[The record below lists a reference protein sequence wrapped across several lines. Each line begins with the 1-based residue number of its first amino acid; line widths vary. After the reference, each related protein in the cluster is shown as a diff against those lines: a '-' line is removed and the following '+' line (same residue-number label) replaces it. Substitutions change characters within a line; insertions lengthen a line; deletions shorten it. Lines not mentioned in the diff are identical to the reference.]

1 MSIYDR
7 NYMGGSGA
15 FGAAGMRGN
24 AVKRFFATDTAL
36 KVLIAINIAVFVI
49 GAVVDRI
56 FGAGV
61 FHSWFELSMPDL
73 LKGKVWTLVT
83 YSFMHASLAHIVL
96 NMLVIYFMGLP
107 ALRWLGTRKFL
118 VLYFAGGIVGGIVWL
133 LSDAV
138 GAYVFSAPVSAV
150 VGASASAAALFAF
163 FCAFYPDRPMTF
175 LLFFVFPITMRPIT
189 MLKVV
194 AGIEVFGLLYGMIAG
209 GPNIAYTA
217 HLGGL
222 AVGWLYAV
230 SETRGR
236 LGFINSFSFGK
247 KSSDKGKK
255 SADQYRFKVNI
266 TNPDDIRGEV
276 DRILDKINR
285 KGFSALTEEERE
297 TLRRAREYLK

>member
-7 NYMGGSGA
+7 NYMGGSDG
-15 FGAAGMRGN
+15 FGSPGKGGSPL
-24 AVKRFFATDTAL
+24 KRFFATDTAL
-36 KVLIAINIAVFVI
+36 KALIAINIIVFFI

-56 FGAGV
+56 LGAGV
-61 FHSWFELSMPDL
+61 FNSWFELSLPDL
-73 LKGKVWTLVT
+73 LKGKVWTIVT
-83 YSFMHASLAHIVL
+83 YSFMHASLAHIAL

-118 VLYFAGGIVGGIVWL
+118 VLYFAGAVVGGLVWL
-133 LSDAV
+133 LSDVAN
-138 GAYVFSAPVSAV
+138 YYIFSEPISAV
-150 VGASASAAALFAF
+150 VGASAAAAALFAF

-194 AGIEVFGLLYGMIAG
+194 AGLEVLGLLYGITVG

-222 AVGWLYAV
+222 AVGYLYARA
-230 SETRGR
+230 EARGR
-236 LGFINSFSFGK
+236 LDFINSFSLGK
-247 KSSDKGKK
+247 ISSDKGRK

-266 TNPDDIRGEV
+266 TNPDELKGEV

-285 KGFSALTEEERE
+285 KGFSALTDDERE
-297 TLRRAREYLK
+297 TLRRAKEYLK